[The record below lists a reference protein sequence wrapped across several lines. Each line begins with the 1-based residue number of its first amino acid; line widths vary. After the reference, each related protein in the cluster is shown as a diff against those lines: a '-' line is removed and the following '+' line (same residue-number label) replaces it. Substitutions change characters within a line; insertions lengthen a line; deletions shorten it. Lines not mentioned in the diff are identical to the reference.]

1 MVLMRAWAKT
11 GSDHIL
17 VYAAVALALAPV
29 GYLIWASFD
38 MAGLGQPYRFGFSG
52 WFEAFSAPATLSTV
66 GTSFLL
72 GLRVLPALAVALFIS
87 WALVRHALPHRGFI
101 ESSVWFAFF
110 LPPVPMAIAWT
121 LLLHPAY
128 GLINAALAHVPFL
141 PLPMFS
147 IQSIAGIMWV
157 HLTVSTVPFLVIVLI
172 PAIRQLDM
180 TFEEAARVSGSGALN
195 TALRVTYPLL
205 APAILAGLLATFSR
219 GLESFEVEQII
230 GPPVGIYV
238 FATRIYDLIRED
250 PPLIAQAMA
259 LSCLFLL
266 AMAILA
272 ALQFWWLRRRPPVAT
287 VRSHEQRQRRMPRH
301 AATPKVLS
309 AIVLIYLA
317 VSVYLP
323 VVTLVVGSF
332 NKIFGFFAIPYP
344 WTLAHWISCADR

>member
-141 PLPMFS
+141 PAPMFS

-238 FATRIYDLIRED
+238 FATQFMISSARTRRSSRKQWHFPACSFWRWPFWRRSSSGGCGDDRRS
-250 PPLIAQAMA
+250 PPCVATNSANA
-259 LSCLFLL
+259 GCPVTPP
-266 AMAILA
+266 
-272 ALQFWWLRRRPPVAT
+272 RRRYFPQ
-287 VRSHEQRQRRMPRH
+287 S
-301 AATPKVLS
+301 S
-309 AIVLIYLA
+309 
-317 VSVYLP
+317 
-323 VVTLVVGSF
+323 
-332 NKIFGFFAIPYP
+332 
-344 WTLAHWISCADR
+344 